1 MLFSLALI
9 FLIGLAASA
18 LCARLRLPGIIG
30 MLLTGIPARSL
41 STESARPVSARSQR
55 RPAGNGALPQRS
67 AVRSAVTFLREKDLN
82 LRLFTGQAALNQ
94 FRLASAAAGQKA
106 IHLLAQSA
114 RVDAAVGGKGVFV
127 IALPAG
133 KDRGQRRAPLT
144 EQQRIP
150 AQILGGEPGSKVTT

>member
-55 RPAGNGALPQRS
+55 RPAGDGAGHQPAEGRPLAGPLRS
-67 AVRSAVTFLREKDLN
+67 QK
-82 LRLFTGQAALNQ
+82 GG
-94 FRLASAAAGQKA
+94 AS
-106 IHLLAQSA
+106 
-114 RVDAAVGGKGVFV
+114 
-127 IALPAG
+127 
-133 KDRGQRRAPLT
+133 RGW
-144 EQQRIP
+144 
-150 AQILGGEPGSKVTT
+150 SN